1 MTEKELLYH
10 ITSTTIGQ
18 LIDLE
23 TPNSTSIVEATDNQ
37 KNLYQKLIPFLIE
50 QSHLDEIFGTIIE
63 GSAEKFILP
72 NNINDFVKL
81 YDDAYLHPVE
91 INGERI
97 LPQTARMLNNTPIM
111 DVKQYEEERLERLLP
126 QMVEAYPLLVIKLLN
141 DKPEFDQP
149 QIVEAID
156 DYISKYYIQPL
167 RDAVP
172 NADITY
178 KIEDLVHFTVDLSK
192 VKEPHIAA
200 ASIPTGN
207 FLTYTITII

>member
-50 QSHLDEIFGTIIE
+50 QSHIDKVFGTIIE

-111 DVKQYEEERLERLLP
+111 DVTQYEEERLERLLP
-126 QMVEAYPLLVIKLLN
+126 QMIEAYPLFVIKLLN
-141 DKPEFDQP
+141 DKPEFNQP

-192 VKEPHIAA
+192 VKEPHIAT

>member
-18 LIDLE
+18 LIELE
-23 TPNSTSIVEATDNQ
+23 TPNSTSIVDATDNQ

-50 QSHLDEIFGTIIE
+50 QSHLDEVFETIIE

-97 LPQTARMLNNTPIM
+97 LPQTARMLNNG
-111 DVKQYEEERLERLLP
+111 R
-126 QMVEAYPLLVIKLLN
+126 N
-141 DKPEFDQP
+141 
-149 QIVEAID
+149 
-156 DYISKYYIQPL
+156 
-167 RDAVP
+167 
-172 NADITY
+172 
-178 KIEDLVHFTVDLSK
+178 KIRRRTSR
-192 VKEPHIAA
+192 AT
-200 ASIPTGN
+200 SSTNG
-207 FLTYTITII
+207 